1 MIKKIILGSS
11 GGPATEGVFN
21 SLNETND
28 SEEIVGIGSNINDLL
43 TSNIP
48 KKYLFPPASSEKY
61 IDTLNKLIIEENPS
75 FLHFQNDFELFE
87 ISKNRTKIY
96 NFENLFFIP
105 KHEEFVDCVY
115 KYNSYLKFKSADI
128 KVPRNILINDEADL
142 KLSFKEL
149 GWNNSD
155 IWFRLNTVG
164 GGGQGSLKTND
175 YEFIKS
181 WINHH
186 KGWGKFLAAELL
198 TPQTV
203 TWQSIWHDGKLIISQ
218 ARKRQSW
225 VHGNRAPSGI
235 TGVTGVGELFSD
247 EELDKICIKS
257 VNAVSSRPHGL
268 YGVDL
273 AYDSEGIPNP
283 TEINIGRFFTTIEF
297 FTSLGLNFPAIYKNI
312 FLYNQF
318 PDLENKFSPLENN
331 YLWIR
336 NMDTRPKLVK
346 KSELNS
352 TDYEKYIF

>member
-186 KGWGKFLAAELL
+186 KGWESF
-198 TPQTV
+198 
-203 TWQSIWHDGKLIISQ
+203 
-218 ARKRQSW
+218 
-225 VHGNRAPSGI
+225 
-235 TGVTGVGELFSD
+235 
-247 EELDKICIKS
+247 
-257 VNAVSSRPHGL
+257 
-268 YGVDL
+268 
-273 AYDSEGIPNP
+273 
-283 TEINIGRFFTTIEF
+283 
-297 FTSLGLNFPAIYKNI
+297 
-312 FLYNQF
+312 
-318 PDLENKFSPLENN
+318 
-331 YLWIR
+331 
-336 NMDTRPKLVK
+336 
-346 KSELNS
+346 
-352 TDYEKYIF
+352 